1 MIHVFPSNR
10 LEHLA
15 GALATLLNVPAAAPL
30 APEHILVQHRGM
42 QHWLSMQLA
51 QHPQRGIA
59 MNLQF
64 PLPVRFMWTLIRTVL
79 GEHVVPET
87 SPYQREVL
95 VWRIHELLGRAAV
108 TAEPAFAEPT
118 RYWQQQSERQQP
130 LRRYQLAEELAD
142 LYEQYLMYRPDW
154 IEAWDRGARGARE
167 PAANEPLHWQ
177 GLLWRMLAREVP
189 GHPVALLREAM
200 RRLAR
205 PVPGLP
211 ARFFVFGV
219 NSLAPLWLEFLQALS
234 AQQGVDIFL
243 LYLNPSNEF
252 WQEAASERQVARR
265 RAQWLD
271 AHDSDAGFL
280 EEVGNPLVTSLG
292 QQGQQFVRLLA
303 DWADSETALFAEP
316 EGSTVLAELQRDMLQ
331 FVDGRDGRHVSED
344 SAGRAAPSDDSITI
358 ATAHS
363 ALREVQ
369 GLHDWLLHRFNADP
383 SLKPRDVVV
392 LCPNVEDYAPFVE
405 AVFAGRYE
413 GLGDDV
419 PPLPCSIADRNPG
432 DADPTIAAFLALLE
446 LPDARLQVSQVL
458 GWLQV
463 PAIQQCVGVTP
474 AELVRIGHWLQAA
487 AVHWGLDG
495 AHRQAWVPGVAGDDF
510 TWAQGLERL
519 LLGFTWGDEEVVLAE
534 RLLLPQVEGADA
546 LLLGRLCAFISA
558 LQALRDDLAQARG
571 IADWQAFLHERL
583 RLALFAQGGAL
594 DAAHEDLIAVIKE
607 LGEQARAAGFADELP
622 LVVVR
627 HVLQRN
633 LQSPTRT
640 GRQFLTGQVTV
651 CSMVPMRSIPFR
663 LVAVLGLN
671 DGDFPRQRPPLGFDL
686 MAQDLPRAG
695 DRSRRGDDRY
705 LFLEALVSARD
716 ALYLS
721 YQGRDVRNNSER
733 QPSLVLEELCRY
745 LEASSAWQ
753 REDLW
758 TLPLQPF
765 SAQNYAG
772 ALRTFDP
779 HWQRLAAPLAAPV
792 RTVTL
797 PPPETRPEALPLTAL
812 VKALE
817 HPARY
822 FAEQRLGLAPGRA
835 AAAELSD
842 SEPFVS
848 SHLDRYRVQQLIV
861 ERLWA
866 GDHAGLDEA
875 LRRERLSGRLP
886 AHTMTAAQIDTWR
899 EQADGFVQHLQAHSA
914 PPAGEAVALDMHGLQ
929 LTASL
934 PRGVQGDLLFA
945 RLANPKARD
954 YLTLW
959 LHHLLANSLAPADTL
974 GCFRGKDG
982 GVLELHAAS
991 LPREQAQ
998 ALLADWCALWQQS
1011 LTTPLPLHGS
1021 LGMAALEDDFV
1032 QARFPTLWL
1041 GDYHRDGLSEDP
1053 WHAWFWP
1060 EPPDAQTLQ
1069 AQLLPLYG
1077 PMLEHIEHNEIALEA
1092 AGG

>member
-1 MIHVFPSNR
+1 
-10 LEHLA
+10 
-15 GALATLLNVPAAAPL
+15 
-30 APEHILVQHRGM
+30 
-42 QHWLSMQLA
+42 
-51 QHPQRGIA
+51 
-59 MNLQF
+59 
-64 PLPVRFMWTLIRTVL
+64 
-79 GEHVVPET
+79 
-87 SPYQREVL
+87 
-95 VWRIHELLGRAAV
+95 
-108 TAEPAFAEPT
+108 
-118 RYWQQQSERQQP
+118 
-130 LRRYQLAEELAD
+130 
-142 LYEQYLMYRPDW
+142 
-154 IEAWDRGARGARE
+154 
-167 PAANEPLHWQ
+167 
-177 GLLWRMLAREVP
+177 
-189 GHPVALLREAM
+189 
-200 RRLAR
+200 
-205 PVPGLP
+205 
-211 ARFFVFGV
+211 
-219 NSLAPLWLEFLQALS
+219 
-234 AQQGVDIFL
+234 
-243 LYLNPSNEF
+243 
-252 WQEAASERQVARR
+252 
-265 RAQWLD
+265 
-271 AHDSDAGFL
+271 
-280 EEVGNPLVTSLG
+280 
-292 QQGQQFVRLLA
+292 
-303 DWADSETALFAEP
+303 
-316 EGSTVLAELQRDMLQ
+316 
-331 FVDGRDGRHVSED
+331 
-344 SAGRAAPSDDSITI
+344 
-358 ATAHS
+358 
-363 ALREVQ
+363 
-369 GLHDWLLHRFNADP
+369 
-383 SLKPRDVVV
+383 
-392 LCPNVEDYAPFVE
+392 
-405 AVFAGRYE
+405 
-413 GLGDDV
+413 
-419 PPLPCSIADRNPG
+419 
-432 DADPTIAAFLALLE
+432 
-446 LPDARLQVSQVL
+446 
-458 GWLQV
+458 
-463 PAIQQCVGVTP
+463 
-474 AELVRIGHWLQAA
+474 
-487 AVHWGLDG
+487 
-495 AHRQAWVPGVAGDDF
+495 

-519 LLGFTWGDEEVVLAE
+519 LLGFAWGDEEVVLAE

-546 LLLGRLCAFISA
+546 LLLGRLCAFIGA

-686 MAQDLPRAG
+686 MAQDRPRAG

-745 LEASSAWQ
+745 LEASSAWE

-797 PPPETRPEALPLTAL
+797 PPPETRPEVLPLLAL

-835 AAAELSD
+835 ATAELSD

-899 EQADGFVQHLQAHSA
+899 EQA
-914 PPAGEAVALDMHGLQ
+914 
-929 LTASL
+929 
-934 PRGVQGDLLFA
+934 
-945 RLANPKARD
+945 
-954 YLTLW
+954 
-959 LHHLLANSLAPADTL
+959 
-974 GCFRGKDG
+974 
-982 GVLELHAAS
+982 
-991 LPREQAQ
+991 
-998 ALLADWCALWQQS
+998 
-1011 LTTPLPLHGS
+1011 
-1021 LGMAALEDDFV
+1021 
-1032 QARFPTLWL
+1032 
-1041 GDYHRDGLSEDP
+1041 
-1053 WHAWFWP
+1053 
-1060 EPPDAQTLQ
+1060 
-1069 AQLLPLYG
+1069 
-1077 PMLEHIEHNEIALEA
+1077 
-1092 AGG
+1092 